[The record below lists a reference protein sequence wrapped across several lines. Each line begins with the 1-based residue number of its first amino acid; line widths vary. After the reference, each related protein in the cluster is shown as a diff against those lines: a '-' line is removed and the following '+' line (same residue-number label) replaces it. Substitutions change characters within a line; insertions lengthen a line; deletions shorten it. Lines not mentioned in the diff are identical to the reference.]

1 VETRRDEAARRYE
14 SRPGRTVVVT
24 HTLDELCGPVTGVV
38 ELPNRLL
45 WRPNRSVDL
54 ADPWSLAWMYA
65 LVLREARQLDDLRS
79 WIDGPTLVRLWPDLN
94 LPRGVRLAWEDH
106 HPVLRQVRAVA

>member
-1 VETRRDEAARRYE
+1 VEAGRDEAARRYE

-24 HTLDELCGPVTGVV
+24 RTLDELCGPVTGVV

-45 WRPNRSVDL
+45 WRPNRFVDL
-54 ADPWSLAWMYA
+54 ADPWSVGWMYA
-65 LVLREARQLDDLRS
+65 LVLREARRLEDLRS
-79 WIDGPTLVRLWPDLN
+79 WIDGGTLVRLWPELN
-94 LPRGVRLAWEDH
+94 LPRGVRLAWEDR